1 MNLVALILG
10 LVTERLVTN
19 LLHLREPRWF
29 DTYFDWGFAHLQKLS
44 GVLAYLGAVVLVLLP
59 VIPVLL
65 IVFAFGDSL
74 FGLPYL
80 AFAVLVLLISLG
92 PRDLGEDVDEYCFAV
107 ETGDQ
112 DKADHAAKALLEKDI
127 PAEPAERQRAIQE
140 AIMVQAN
147 NRIFGVVFWFMVL
160 GPAGAWLFRVA
171 DLLRRRAAFEAAR
184 DEDGVDGLA
193 TYLIVVRRVHG
204 VLAWIPA
211 RLLALGFALAGSF
224 EDAVSDWRGY
234 YENCADQ
241 FFEVSD
247 DVIACAGCGALQT
260 REVPSEVEA
269 ARGAMSLVL
278 RTLFVWVFF
287 IAVLTLVGW
296 AT

>member
-1 MNLVALILG
+1 
-10 LVTERLVTN
+10 
-19 LLHLREPRWF
+19 
-29 DTYFDWGFAHLQKLS
+29 
-44 GVLAYLGAVVLVLLP
+44 
-59 VIPVLL
+59 
-65 IVFAFGDSL
+65 
-74 FGLPYL
+74 
-80 AFAVLVLLISLG
+80 
-92 PRDLGEDVDEYCFAV
+92 
-107 ETGDQ
+107 
-112 DKADHAAKALLEKDI
+112 
-127 PAEPAERQRAIQE
+127 
-140 AIMVQAN
+140 MVQAN

-171 DLLRRRAAFEAAR
+171 DLIRRRAAFEAAR
-184 DEDGVDGLA
+184 DEDGEQGLA

-204 VLAWIPA
+204 VLAWMPA

-241 FFEVSD
+241 FFEVND
-247 DVIACAGCGALQT
+247 DVIACAGCGALQG
-260 REVPSEVEA
+260 REEPTEVEG

-287 IAVLTLVGW
+287 IAVLTLAGW